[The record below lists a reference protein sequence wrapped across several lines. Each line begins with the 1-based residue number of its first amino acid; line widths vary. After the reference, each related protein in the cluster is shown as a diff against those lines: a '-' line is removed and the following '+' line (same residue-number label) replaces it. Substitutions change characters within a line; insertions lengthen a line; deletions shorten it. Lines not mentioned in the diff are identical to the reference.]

1 MTTRFK
7 DRIQAGQLLAQEL
20 SAYANCPNG
29 IVLGLPR
36 GGVPVAFE
44 VAIALHL
51 PLDVC
56 LVRKLGTPG
65 HPELA
70 MGAIAPGGTR
80 ILNQDVIRLRHI
92 PGAAIEKVTAQEEAE
107 LERRNQLYRGD
118 RPIPNLYDRTV
129 ILVDD
134 GIATGATLRAAIA
147 LVQQQTPARIVVAVP
162 VASPSTCQQLSET
175 VDEVICVSQPDDLYA
190 IGLWY
195 EHFNQTSDE
204 EVQSLLRQAQV
215 ELSMA

>member
-1 MTTRFK
+1 MAMRFK
-7 DRIQAGQLLAQEL
+7 NRVQAGQLLAEKLQ
-20 SAYANCPNG
+20 AYASCPNG

-51 PLDVC
+51 PLDIC

-70 MGAIAPGGTR
+70 MGAIALGGVR

-92 PGAAIEKVTAQEEAE
+92 SEVAIEKVTAQEQAE
-107 LERRNQLYRGD
+107 LDRRNHLYRGD
-118 RPIPNLYDRTV
+118 RPIPDLRNRTV

-147 LVQQQTPARIVVAVP
+147 LVKQQQPAHIVVAAP
-162 VASPSTCQQLSET
+162 VASPLVCQQFQET
-175 VDEVICVSQPDDLYA
+175 VDKVVCVSMPDDLYA

-204 EVQSLLRQAQV
+204 EVQMLLAQAQA
-215 ELSMA
+215 EFAML